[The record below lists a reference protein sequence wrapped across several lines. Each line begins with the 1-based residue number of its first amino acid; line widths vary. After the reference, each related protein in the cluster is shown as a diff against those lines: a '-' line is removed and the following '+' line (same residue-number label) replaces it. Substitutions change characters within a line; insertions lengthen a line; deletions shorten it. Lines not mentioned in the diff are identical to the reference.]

1 MDSQIITAYT
11 GLIGAVVAL
20 LALIGGGISFVI
32 RRADR
37 RRESGETEL
46 VTHLR
51 KQIRTLKRKLD
62 AREADATAWKEQ
74 LLKNDIDPNP
84 SHWTPFLEEDE

>member
-1 MDSQIITAYT
+1 MDSQIITAYA
-11 GLIGAVVAL
+11 GLIGAIVAL
-20 LALIGGGISFVI
+20 LGLIGGGISFLI

-51 KQIRTLKRKLD
+51 RELRKLKRELD
-62 AREADATAWKEQ
+62 MKEADATSWRDQ
-74 LLKNDIDPNP
+74 LMEHGIKPNP
-84 SHWTPFLEEDE
+84 AHWTPIPEDFE

>member
-1 MDSQIITAYT
+1 VDSQIITAYA

-20 LALIGGGISFVI
+20 LGLIGGGISFVI

-37 RRESGETEL
+37 RRETGETEL
-46 VTHLR
+46 VAHLR
-51 KQIRTLKRKLD
+51 KQIRNLKRKLT
-62 AREADATAWKEQ
+62 AREADGSAWKDQ
-74 LLKNDIDPNP
+74 LLKNDIEPTP